1 MEIYN
6 FRTLSLV
13 LCVPITSGN
22 LWYNVRIGFRTV
34 EPMTVW
40 IRTWQLGIKS
50 LLLHPMR
57 SMLTVLGIFIGVASV
72 IWLMAIGEGISI
84 KAQEQIESLGANNI
98 IVRTIKPANPDMVSA
113 GRRNFPSFGLK
124 RKDYE
129 QITDTVHTLV
139 AHMPVREIN
148 RTFAY
153 GPRQYDGRLVGTTPL
168 YMVMLHLE
176 MDRGRF
182 ISDLD
187 DRGASEYCVLSAGVA
202 ERLFPSEDP
211 VGKTIRIQGNMNDP
225 GFPYEVIGV
234 TKPRGATAGIGG
246 SFAGQDFSRDVYI
259 PIQTLWSR
267 MRDMVMIRRAGNFEG
282 EIVELSQM
290 TLQVSSRKEVKET
303 ADIVKA
309 LLKQNRKG
317 AEKEDFDVVV
327 PLELLEQAE
336 TTRIMFNVFMGL
348 IAAISLLVGG
358 IGIMNIML
366 ATVTERT
373 REIGIRRALG
383 AKQGDII
390 RQFLVETIVLS
401 VVGGAVGVVVG
412 LSCRPV
418 TILAM
423 EIIKAQMPE
432 VIQALPPI
440 VQDIQPIIVPLSIPL
455 AFLIS
460 VVIGVVFGLYPA
472 YRAAK
477 MDPIEALRHE

>member
-1 MEIYN
+1 
-6 FRTLSLV
+6 
-13 LCVPITSGN
+13 
-22 LWYNVRIGFRTV
+22 
-34 EPMTVW
+34 MTVW
-40 IRTWQLGIKS
+40 LRTWQLGIKS

-84 KAQEQIESLGANNI
+84 KVAEQIESLGATNI
-98 IVRTIKPANPDMVSA
+98 IVRTKKPANPEMVSM
-113 GRRNFPSFGLK
+113 GRGRVVPTFGLK
-124 RKDYE
+124 REEYE
-129 QITDTVHTLV
+129 RITDPVTGVSTIV
-139 AHMPVREIN
+139 AHMPVREMQ
-148 RTFAY
+148 RTFAH
-153 GPRQYDGRLVGTTPL
+153 GPRECDGRLVGTTPFYQEL
-168 YMVMLHLE
+168 THLE

-182 ISDLD
+182 ITDVDIRETKSF
-187 DRGASEYCVLSAGVA
+187 CVISAGIA
-202 ERLFPSEDP
+202 DKLFPSEDP
-211 VGKTIRIQGNMNDP
+211 IGKTIRIQGNQNDP
-225 GFPYEVIGV
+225 GVPYEIVGV

-246 SFAGQDFSRDVYI
+246 SLEGVDFTYDVYI
-259 PIQTLWSR
+259 PITTLWSR
-267 MRDMVMIRRAGNFEG
+267 MRDIVMIRRAGTFEA
-282 EIVELSQM
+282 ELVELSQM
-290 TLQVSSRKEVKET
+290 TLQVSLMDAVKET
-303 ADIVKA
+303 AEIIKSM
-309 LLKQNRKG
+309 LNRNHRETG
-317 AEKEDFDVVV
+317 REDFVVVV
-327 PLELLEQAE
+327 PLELLEQAR

-390 RQFLVETIVLS
+390 RQFLVETVVLS
-401 VVGGAVGVVVG
+401 VVGGAVGVLVG

-418 TILAM
+418 TILVM
-423 EIIKAQMPE
+423 NTIKTQMPE
-432 VIQALPPI
+432 IVHALPEI
-440 VQDIQPIIVPLSIPL
+440 VQDIQPVIVPISIPL

>member
-1 MEIYN
+1 
-6 FRTLSLV
+6 
-13 LCVPITSGN
+13 
-22 LWYNVRIGFRTV
+22 
-34 EPMTVW
+34 MTAW

-98 IVRTIKPANPDMVSA
+98 IVLTKKPANPDMIQT
-113 GRRNFPSFGLK
+113 GRRSYPSFGIK
-124 RKDYE
+124 REDYE
-129 QITDTVHTLV
+129 RLKAIPSIVE
-139 AHMPVREIN
+139 HMPVREMR
-148 RTFAY
+148 RTFAH
-153 GPRQYDGRLVGTTPL
+153 GPRESDGRLVGTMPL
-168 YMVMLHLE
+168 YAKMTHLS

-187 DRGASEYCVLSAGVA
+187 NRDALLYCVLSAGMA
-202 ERLFPSEDP
+202 DKLFPTEDP
-211 VGKTIRIQGNMNDP
+211 IGKTIRIQGNSNDP
-225 GFPYEVIGV
+225 GFPYHVIGV
-234 TKPRGATAGIGG
+234 TKPRGATAAIGG
-246 SFAGQDFSRDVYI
+246 SLSGQDFTYDVYI
-259 PIQTLWSR
+259 PINTLWSR
-267 MRDMVMIRRAGNFEG
+267 MRDVVMSRRGGNFEA
-282 EIVELSQM
+282 EIVELSQI
-290 TLQVSSRKEVKET
+290 TLQVAGRKHVKET
-303 ADIVKA
+303 AAIIITT
-309 LLKQNRKG
+309 LESSHRN
-317 AEKEDFDVVV
+317 KEDFEVVV

-401 VVGGAVGVVVG
+401 VVGGAVGVLVG
-412 LSCRPV
+412 LSCKPV
-418 TILAM
+418 TMLAM
-423 EIIKAQMPE
+423 ETIKTQMPE

-472 YRAAK
+472 YRAAM

>member
-1 MEIYN
+1 
-6 FRTLSLV
+6 
-13 LCVPITSGN
+13 
-22 LWYNVRIGFRTV
+22 
-34 EPMTVW
+34 MTVW

-72 IWLMAIGEGISI
+72 IWLMAIGEGISM

-98 IVRTIKPANPDMVSA
+98 IVRTIKPANPEMISA
-113 GRRNFPSFGLK
+113 GRRPIPSFGLK
-124 RKDYE
+124 REDYE
-129 QITDTVHTLV
+129 RITANIPSIV
-139 AHMPVREIN
+139 AHMPVREIR

-153 GPRQYDGRLVGTTPL
+153 GPRECDGRLVGTTPI
-168 YMVMLHLE
+168 YTTMSHIE
-176 MDRGRF
+176 MDHGAF

-187 DRGASEYCVLSAGVA
+187 NREALPHCVLSAGIA
-202 ERLFPSEDP
+202 EKLFPSEDP
-211 VGKTIRIQGNMNDP
+211 IGKTIRIQGNTNDT
-225 GFPYEVIGV
+225 GFPYKVIGV

-246 SFAGQDFSRDVYI
+246 SFAGEDFTNDVYI
-259 PIQTLWSR
+259 PIETLWAR
-267 MRDMVMIRRAGNFEG
+267 MRDVVIQRRAGTFEG

-290 TLQVSSRKEVKET
+290 TLQVRSLKEVKET
-303 ADIVKA
+303 AAIIEQS
-309 LLKQNRKG
+309 LKTSHKD
-317 AEKEDFDVVV
+317 KEDFIVII
-327 PLELLEQAE
+327 PLTLLEQAR

-390 RQFLVETIVLS
+390 RQFLVETIALS
-401 VVGGAVGVVVG
+401 VVGGAVGVLVG

-423 EIIKAQMPE
+423 ETIKMQMPE
-432 VIQALPPI
+432 VIHALPPI
-440 VQDIQPIIVPLSIPL
+440 VQEIQPIIVPLSIPL